1 MIGFVRAVLFY
12 VVFFGGTFCLSA
24 AGTVVY
30 LVAPTKIRTFAVL
43 WARLGVWAARAVCD
57 IRLEVTGM
65 ENIPE
70 GPALIASRHQSAFD
84 TMVWFLL
91 VPRCTYV
98 LKQELLKIP
107 LMGRLIGATGMI
119 AVDRDG
125 GARTIRTLVKAGVA
139 AAKNNRQI
147 VIFPEGTRAAP
158 GALLPLQPGVAALAS
173 ATGLPVIP
181 VLTDSG
187 LFWGRRA
194 FRKVPGTIHIVIR
207 PALPPKMGREALML
221 RLRQELETGIEAT
234 DRPGG

>member
-107 LMGRLIGATGMI
+107 LMGATGMI